1 MSDRLRSAITIAI
14 EVVVFVGFMALTVIG
29 QRDLSWKG
37 LGLEC
42 IGLAGV
48 VGVLWFYN
56 HTHK

>member
-1 MSDRLRSAITIAI
+1 MSDRLRSALIITL
-14 EVVVFVGFMALTVIG
+14 EVLVFLAFTALTVIG
-29 QRDLSWKG
+29 QRMLSWQG

-48 VGVLWFYN
+48 VGVIWFYN